1 MIMYVTNPHRRF
13 FSELKDL
20 QLPIHM
26 ESIGENPD
34 QESIERPDGYPCYH
48 WLQSVRGEGEFTF
61 GGARYIVKPGSGVL
75 LAPRDAHS
83 YRPISG
89 IWETTYLTF
98 GGPQSLALLSTFGLS
113 HSAYYEWD
121 RDCELEFFAG
131 SLLGQIRSNRDLSG
145 LDTSAD
151 LYRFLT
157 LLKKHGRVN
166 NLPSLSHTVERLA
179 PLMSFM
185 EAHYDDP
192 NIGLEDMAQQVGVS
206 ARHLNTLFRQTFG
219 MTAYA
224 YFILLRLR
232 KAKELMTLYPRMTI
246 KEVSGQVGFR
256 DSSHFVATFRRL
268 EGVTPEQFRNLY

>member
-1 MIMYVTNPHRRF
+1 MYVTIPDRRF
-13 FSELKDL
+13 FTELRDL

-26 ESIGENPD
+26 ESIGYNAD
-34 QESIERPDGYPCYH
+34 QESIDRPDGYPCYH
-48 WLQSVRGEGEFTF
+48 WIQTVNGEGELYF
-61 GGARYIVKPGSGVL
+61 GGTSYTVKAGSGVL
-75 LAPRDAHS
+75 LAPRDAHG

-89 IWETTYLTF
+89 VWETAYLTF
-98 GGPQSLALLSTFGLS
+98 GGPQSLAIVSTLGLS

-121 RDCELEFFAG
+121 RGCELETFTSG
-131 SLLGQIRSNRDLSG
+131 LLGQIRSDRDLSG
-145 LDTSAD
+145 LDTSSD

-166 NLPSLSHTVERLA
+166 NLPSLSHTVERLK

-185 EAHYDDP
+185 ESHYDDP
-192 NIGLEDMAQQVGVS
+192 NIGLEDMADQVGVS

-224 YFILLRLR
+224 YFILLRIR

-246 KEVSGQVGFR
+246 KEVAGQVGFR

-268 EGVTPEQFRNLY
+268 EDVTPEQFRNLY